1 MTAQEIITLLQGGF
15 THDEIMALVQTPTA
29 PAPVP
34 VSAPAQD
41 PQPTA
46 QPIDQ
51 PAPAPVPAPAPA
63 SQPETI
69 PAPVPSTVPAPAPDP
84 EQPDMMKL
92 FQGMMAAQT
101 EMQRQMATLTG
112 AIQANAIASSQIPG
126 GMPNPPDAASVLAE
140 IIRPSRKEGK

>member
-15 THDEIMALVQTPTA
+15 THDEIMALVQTPAA
-29 PAPVP
+29 PSPVP

-63 SQPETI
+63 PKPETI
-69 PAPVPSTVPAPAPDP
+69 PAPVPDP

-126 GMPNPPDAASVLAE
+126 GGMPNPPDAASVLAE

>member
-15 THDEIMALVQTPTA
+15 THDEIMALVQTPAA

-34 VSAPAQD
+34 VPAPAQD
-41 PQPTA
+41 PQPAA
-46 QPIDQ
+46 QPIEQ

-63 SQPETI
+63 SQPE
-69 PAPVPSTVPAPAPDP
+69 PAPAPAPAPAPDP

-126 GMPNPPDAASVLAE
+126 GGMPNPPDAASVLAE
-140 IIRPSRKEGK
+140 IIRPSRKEVK

>member
-15 THDEIMALVQTPTA
+15 THDEIMALVQAPAA

-34 VSAPAQD
+34 VPAPAPD
-41 PQPTA
+41 PEPPA
-46 QPIDQ
+46 KPIDQ

-63 SQPETI
+63 PQPE
-69 PAPVPSTVPAPAPDP
+69 PAPAPAPAPAPDP

-112 AIQANAIASSQIPG
+112 AIQANAIANSQIPG
-126 GMPNPPDAASVLAE
+126 GKPTHPDAAAVLAE
-140 IIRPSRKEGK
+140 IIRPTRKEK

>member
-15 THDEIMALVQTPTA
+15 THDEIMALVPAPAA

-34 VSAPAQD
+34 VPASALD
-41 PQPTA
+41 TEPTA
-46 QPIDQ
+46 QPINQ
-51 PAPAPVPAPAPA
+51 PAPASVPAPAPA
-63 SQPETI
+63 PQPD
-69 PAPVPSTVPAPAPDP
+69 PAPAPAPAPAPDP

-112 AIQANAIASSQIPG
+112 AIQANALAQSMLPG
-126 GMPNPPDAASVLAE
+126 GNPQQPDAAQTLAQV
-140 IIRPSRKEGK
+140 IRPTRPKKED

>member
-1 MTAQEIITLLQGGF
+1 MTAQEIITLLQEGF
-15 THDEIMALVQTPTA
+15 THDEIMALVQTPAA

-41 PQPTA
+41 PQPAA

-51 PAPAPVPAPAPA
+51 PAPAPVPAHAPAP
-63 SQPETI
+63 QPE
-69 PAPVPSTVPAPAPDP
+69 PAPAPAPDP

-126 GMPNPPDAASVLAE
+126 GGMPNPPDAASVLAE